1 METIHKFTREQL
13 IEAFTEW
20 NKEFDLNP
28 EDFEDQLNAEK
39 QAETLIKYLNVY
51 KLKS

>member
-13 IEAFTEW
+13 IEAFIQW
-20 NKEFDLNP
+20 NKDFDLNP

-39 QAETLIKYLNVY
+39 QAEALIKYLNVP
-51 KLKS
+51 KLKA